1 MTGATIAAEV
11 VLAALA
17 NVPEDGGVRRAMLI
31 DNGIRPEALENP
43 GARVQVQKFAN
54 LLRDAMIELQDEQ
67 LGYGVG
73 VQPPGT
79 WTTMAQYA
87 LDAENLGDA
96 IRRLSRFYRF
106 VPWGVETRCEML
118 DENTNFTMRPANPE
132 NKFSPYL
139 YESFLFYYY
148 QFCCWLTDYRI
159 PVLAIGF
166 NFESTSYSE
175 DYVGVFSPQRV
186 DYLEEFSFIS
196 FSSRYNSL
204 PIKHTAISIKK
215 MIEHAN
221 LVLFNQYLQQA
232 RWAEKV
238 EQVIAISAFQNNSI
252 TSVALQLCIHP
263 HTLRRRLKN
272 EGRQFA
278 EVRDK
283 LRLKLAMN
291 QLKQTRKSIEDI
303 AIELGYSE
311 TSAFSRAFKRWTKL
325 SPQNFRDQSK

>member
-1 MTGATIAAEV
+1 MTGATIASEV
-11 VLAALA
+11 VVAALA
-17 NVPEDGGVRRAMLI
+17 NVPEEGGVRRAILV
-31 DNGIRPEALENP
+31 DNGILPEALEVP
-43 GARVQVQKFAN
+43 GARVDVEKFAN

-73 VQPPGT
+73 AQPPGT
-79 WTTMAQYA
+79 WSTMAQFA

-106 VPWGVETRCEML
+106 VPWGIETRCEIL
-118 DENTNFTMRPANPE
+118 DDNTSFTMRPANPE
-132 NKFSPYL
+132 NQFSPYL

-175 DYVGVFSPQRV
+175 DYIEAFSPQRV
-186 DYLEEFSFIS
+186 DYQKEFSFIS

-215 MIEHAN
+215 LIKHAN

-232 RWAEKV
+232 KWAEKV
-238 EQVIAISAFQNNSI
+238 EQTIATSAFQNNSI
-252 TSVALQLCIHP
+252 TSVARQLSVHP
-263 HTLRRRLKN
+263 HTLRRRLKS
-272 EGRQFA
+272 EGQQFA
-278 EVRDK
+278 DVRDK
-283 LRLKLAMN
+283 LRLKLAIN
-291 QLKQTRKSIEDI
+291 QLKQTVKSIEDI
-303 AIELGYSE
+303 AIDLGYSE

-325 SPQNFRDQSK
+325 SPQNYRDQSK